1 MRLCKRMVGSMPS
14 NYLNYINGTPVY
26 IATKCIQRRKH
37 KKWRTNEKWA
47 NRYGYIELNYMPVGH
62 IMNVDDVIWMT
73 KRDFERLGLN
83 K

>member
-1 MRLCKRMVGSMPS
+1 MESQLSR
-14 NYLNYINGTPVY
+14 YFNGTPVY

-37 KKWRTNEKWA
+37 KKWRTNKKWA
-47 NRYGYIELNYMPVGH
+47 KRYGYTELNYMPVGH
-62 IMNVDDVIWMT
+62 IMNIDGVIWMT

>member
-1 MRLCKRMVGSMPS
+1 MQEIVQKL
-14 NYLNYINGTPVY
+14 NGTPVY

-37 KKWRTNEKWA
+37 KRWRTNKKWA

-62 IMNVDDVIWMT
+62 IMYIDGVIWMT

-83 K
+83 DKSRNL